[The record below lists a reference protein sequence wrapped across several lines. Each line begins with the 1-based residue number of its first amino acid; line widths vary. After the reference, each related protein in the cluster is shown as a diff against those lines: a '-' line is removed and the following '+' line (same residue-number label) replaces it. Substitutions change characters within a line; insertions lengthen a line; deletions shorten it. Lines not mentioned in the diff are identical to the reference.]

1 MQHLFDKCK
10 FFNKKVLIKFIF
22 NTKKHSQIG
31 ELILFSP
38 FFGKTVMRFLKKFTP
53 YYIVSFFFQN
63 LQS

>member
-31 ELILFSP
+31 ESIVFSP
-38 FFGKTVMRFLKKFTP
+38 FFDKTVMRFLKKFTP
-53 YYIVSFFFQN
+53 YYIQEKYYHRI
-63 LQS
+63 